1 MESVV
6 SKLSDWDSV
15 DNPLS
20 SLNPQQLEVVSSLS
34 AAIRWEYI
42 LIVKIEE
49 GGTSIDIFFLLFF
62 ITLNQNKWEI
72 KQSSISYLLHSD

>member
-42 LIVKIEE
+42 YIVKIEE
-49 GGTSIDIFFLLFF
+49 GGTSIYIFFLLF
-62 ITLNQNKWEI
+62 LSPLI
-72 KQSSISYLLHSD
+72 KISER